1 MTEEKLTTI
10 CKKIETMPQF
20 NQIEILKIISK
31 HKEIILNEN
40 KNGIHINLT
49 EISSSVIVE
58 LCDYINYINAQE
70 MNLNIIETQKE
81 EFKNTYFTKDNKKDN
96 KDNAKYFKYA
106 PSSSSN

>member
-31 HKEIILNEN
+31 HKDIILNEN

-49 EISSSVIVE
+49 EISSVVIDE
-58 LCDYINYINAQE
+58 LCEYINYINAQE
-70 MNLNIIETQKE
+70 MNLNIVEAQKE
-81 EFKNTYFTKDNKKDN
+81 EFKNIYFTKDTKKDN
-96 KDNAKYFKYA
+96 KDNGKYFKYA
-106 PSSSSN
+106 ST

>member
-1 MTEEKLTTI
+1 MTEEKLITI

-31 HKEIILNEN
+31 HKDIILNEN

-49 EISSSVIVE
+49 EISSLVIDK

-70 MNLNIIETQKE
+70 MNLNIVEAQKE
-81 EFKNTYFTKDNKKDN
+81 EFKNTYFTKDTKKDN
-96 KDNAKYFKYA
+96 KDNCKYFKYA
-106 PSSSSN
+106 ST

>member
-10 CKKIETMPQF
+10 CKKIEAMPQF

-49 EISSSVIVE
+49 EISSLVIDE
-58 LCDYINYINAQE
+58 LCDYIDYINAQE
-70 MNLNIIETQKE
+70 MNLNIVEAQKE
-81 EFKNTYFTKDNKKDN
+81 EFKNTYFTKDIKKDN
-96 KDNAKYFKYA
+96 KDNGKYFKYA
-106 PSSSSN
+106 ST

>member
-10 CKKIETMPQF
+10 CKKIEVMPQF

-49 EISSSVIVE
+49 EISSIVIDE

-70 MNLNIIETQKE
+70 LNLNIIEAQKE

-96 KDNAKYFKYA
+96 KDNGKYFKYA
-106 PSSSSN
+106 ST

>member
-10 CKKIETMPQF
+10 CKKIEVMPQF

-40 KNGIHINLT
+40 KNGIHINLS
-49 EISSSVIVE
+49 EISSVVIDE

-70 MNLNIIETQKE
+70 MNLNIVEAQKE
-81 EFKNTYFTKDNKKDN
+81 EFKNTYFTKDIKKDN
-96 KDNAKYFKYA
+96 KDNGKYFKYA
-106 PSSSSN
+106 ST

>member
-1 MTEEKLTTI
+1 MTEERLTTI
-10 CKKIETMPQF
+10 CKKIEAMPQF

-49 EISSSVIVE
+49 EISSVVIDE

-70 MNLNIIETQKE
+70 MNLNIVEAQKE

-96 KDNAKYFKYA
+96 KDNGKYFKYA
-106 PSSSSN
+106 ST

>member
-10 CKKIETMPQF
+10 CKKIESMPQY

-49 EISSSVIVE
+49 EISSIVIDE

-70 MNLNIIETQKE
+70 MNLNIVEAQKE
-81 EFKNTYFTKDNKKDN
+81 EFKNTYFTKDIKKDN
-96 KDNAKYFKYA
+96 KDNGKYFKYA
-106 PSSSSN
+106 ST

>member
-1 MTEEKLTTI
+1 MTEENLTII
-10 CKKIETMPQF
+10 CKKIEGMPQF

-49 EISSSVIVE
+49 EISSVVIDE

-70 MNLNIIETQKE
+70 LNLNIIEAQKE

-96 KDNAKYFKYA
+96 KDNGKYFKYA
-106 PSSSSN
+106 ST

>member
-10 CKKIETMPQF
+10 CKKIEAMPQF

-49 EISSSVIVE
+49 EISSIVIDE

-70 MNLNIIETQKE
+70 LNLNIIEAQKE

-96 KDNAKYFKYA
+96 KDNGKYFKYA
-106 PSSSSN
+106 ST

>member
-1 MTEEKLTTI
+1 MTEENLTII
-10 CKKIETMPQF
+10 CKKIEGMPQF

-49 EISSSVIVE
+49 EISSVVIDE

-70 MNLNIIETQKE
+70 MNLNIVEAQKE

-96 KDNAKYFKYA
+96 KDNGKYFKYA
-106 PSSSSN
+106 ST

>member
-1 MTEEKLTTI
+1 MLEERLTTI
-10 CKKIETMPQF
+10 CKKIEAMPQF

-49 EISSSVIVE
+49 EISSLVIDE

-70 MNLNIIETQKE
+70 MNLNIVEAQKE
-81 EFKNTYFTKDNKKDN
+81 EFKNTYFTKDNNKDN
-96 KDNAKYFKYA
+96 KDNGKYFKYA
-106 PSSSSN
+106 ST

>member
-49 EISSSVIVE
+49 EISSVVIDE
-58 LCDYINYINAQE
+58 LCVYINYINAQE
-70 MNLNIIETQKE
+70 MNLNIVEAQKE
-81 EFKNTYFTKDNKKDN
+81 EFKNTYFTKDTKKDN
-96 KDNAKYFKYA
+96 KDNSKYFKYA
-106 PSSSSN
+106 ST

>member
-1 MTEEKLTTI
+1 MTEENLTII
-10 CKKIETMPQF
+10 CKKIESMPQF

-49 EISSSVIVE
+49 EISSIVIDE

-70 MNLNIIETQKE
+70 LNLNIIEAQKE

-96 KDNAKYFKYA
+96 KDNGKYFKYA
-106 PSSSSN
+106 ST

>member
-1 MTEEKLTTI
+1 MTEERLTNI
-10 CKKIETMPQF
+10 CKKIEAMPQF

-49 EISSSVIVE
+49 EINSIVIDE

-70 MNLNIIETQKE
+70 MNLNIVEAQKE

-96 KDNAKYFKYA
+96 KDNGKYFKYA
-106 PSSSSN
+106 ST

>member
-31 HKEIILNEN
+31 HKDIILNEN

-49 EISSSVIVE
+49 EISSVVIDE
-58 LCDYINYINAQE
+58 LCVYINYINAQE
-70 MNLNIIETQKE
+70 MNLNIVEAQKE
-81 EFKNTYFTKDNKKDN
+81 EFKNTYFTKDIKKDN
-96 KDNAKYFKYA
+96 KDNVKYFKYA
-106 PSSSSN
+106 ST